1 MWGNAFIYI
10 NTASGVIEN
19 GEKGNISEALLSEA
33 RFFRAFDY
41 FRLVQTFGG
50 VPLDLGAGEMK
61 FNTAPTRVSV
71 RNTVPDVYTKAIFP
85 DLKTAIENLPEKG
98 RVTGGV
104 TKTLARLV
112 SGTGLFNLWLVVR
125 ESKEHSYLSRVS
137 TYRPRWT

>member
-1 MWGNAFIYI
+1 M
-10 NTASGVIEN
+10 ERK
-19 GEKGNISEALLSEA
+19 EISTEALTYEA

-61 FNTAPTRVSV
+61 FNTAPTRISV
-71 RNTVPDVYTKAIFP
+71 RNTVPEVYTKAIFP
-85 DLKTAIENLPEKG
+85 DLQDSNRESYQKRDVLLVVSLRHWP
-98 RVTGGV
+98 VWY
-104 TKTLARLV
+104 LAQAYL
-112 SGTGLFNLWLVVR
+112 NLWLVVR